1 MQPAVLL
8 GIPVVV
14 DPLSGGGTTSG
25 GNNPICINSST
36 GNITLSGYTGSILRW
51 QYRRNG
57 GSWNNISNETP
68 TLNYTPGNSGTYEF
82 RAVVRSGSC
91 ALAYSTITT
100 ITVNPASAG
109 GLVTG
114 GTTPVCL
121 GSSTGV
127 MTLSGH
133 VGTVVKWQ
141 RRLGTGAW
149 SDIANTTTT
158 HNDTPPSAG
167 TWQYRAEV
175 RSGVCPSVYSDSR
188 SITVVS
194 PSAGGSIAG
203 GTSPLCPGVTTG
215 TMTLSGHNGA
225 VVRWE
230 KRVDGGS
237 WGSITNTS
245 TTYSEVPSS
254 SGTWEYRAF
263 VQNSPCPGE
272 YSSVRTIVVRPQ
284 FTAQLH
290 DDISICNNTSTNF
303 NIVLSGGTPPYTIN
317 YTRNGTPQPQI
328 NGYTSGTN
336 ISTGQLSTGNY
347 VYILTSVVD
356 ADDCNAQ
363 SLGSSITITVG
374 AALTGATISGSGDG
388 CDGSSS
394 WFSLIVNGGAPPFR
408 VTYTLDGGLIL
419 YIRATTTVTTS
430 IWEHWV

>member
-1 MQPAVLL
+1 
-8 GIPVVV
+8 
-14 DPLSGGGTTSG
+14 
-25 GNNPICINSST
+25 
-36 GNITLSGYTGSILRW
+36 
-51 QYRRNG
+51 
-57 GSWNNISNETP
+57 
-68 TLNYTPGNSGTYEF
+68 
-82 RAVVRSGSC
+82 
-91 ALAYSTITT
+91 
-100 ITVNPASAG
+100 
-109 GLVTG
+109 
-114 GTTPVCL
+114 
-121 GSSTGV
+121 
-127 MTLSGH
+127 
-133 VGTVVKWQ
+133 
-141 RRLGTGAW
+141 
-149 SDIANTTTT
+149 
-158 HNDTPPSAG
+158 
-167 TWQYRAEV
+167 
-175 RSGVCPSVYSDSR
+175 
-188 SITVVS
+188 
-194 PSAGGSIAG
+194 
-203 GTSPLCPGVTTG
+203 
-215 TMTLSGHNGA
+215 MTLSGHNGA

-408 VTYTLDGGLIL
+408 VTYTLDGGPNTL
-419 YIRATTTVTTS
+419 YSGYNNGDHINLVTLGVNNHTVHIVSIQDACDDYVPTLPGDYLFSINAIPDASATVNNTATICSGGAVSYTHLRAHETP
-430 IWEHWV
+430 EHLVCRLLLEKKN